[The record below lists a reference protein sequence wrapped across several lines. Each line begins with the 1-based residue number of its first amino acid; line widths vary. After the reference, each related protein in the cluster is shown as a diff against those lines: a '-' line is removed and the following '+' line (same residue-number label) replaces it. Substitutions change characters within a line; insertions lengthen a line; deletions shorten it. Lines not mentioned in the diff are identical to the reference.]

1 MQRGAFHA
9 RHEFDQ
15 AVVADVEDQAID
27 DLVAEITVRHL
38 AALEAQRGL
47 DLVAFVQEADRHVL
61 LGLVVVLVDGNRE
74 LDFLDNDD
82 LLLLARGA
90 VRLIFFVQIFAV
102 ILNLADRRDGV
113 GGDFYQVKRAL
124 PSHFE
129 GFEGSHDA
137 ELLAI
142 LVDDADFT
150 GADALIGADKGF
162 CGTLINR
169 WNRVPPQRTRGLPPC
184 MVKFDFSGVWRSE
197 RQTET
202 RDAATWSI
210 ALHGK

>member
-9 RHEFDQ
+9 GHEFDD
-15 AVVADVEDQAID
+15 AVVANVEDQAID
-27 DLVAEITVRHL
+27 DLVAEIAVRHL

-47 DLVAFVQEADRHVL
+47 DLVPFVKEADCHVL
-61 LGLVVVLVDGNRE
+61 FGLVVMLVDGDRE
-74 LDFLDNDD
+74 FDFLDDDD

-90 VRLIFFVQIFAV
+90 VGLVFFVQVLAV
-102 ILNLADRRDGV
+102 VLDFADRRDGV
-113 GGDFYQVKRAL
+113 GGDFYQVKGAL

-142 LVDDADFT
+142 FVDDADFA
-150 GADALIGADKGF
+150 GAYALIRADEGF

-169 WNRVPPQRTRGLPPC
+169 WNRVPPQRTQRLPPC
-184 MVKFDFSGVWRSE
+184 MVKVEFSDVWLSE
-197 RQTET
+197 LQSET

-210 ALHGK
+210 ALRGK